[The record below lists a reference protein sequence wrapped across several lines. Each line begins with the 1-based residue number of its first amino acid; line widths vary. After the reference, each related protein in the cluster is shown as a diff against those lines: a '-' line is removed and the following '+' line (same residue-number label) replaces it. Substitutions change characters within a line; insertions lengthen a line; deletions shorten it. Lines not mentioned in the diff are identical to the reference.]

1 MDRGGYEEQSS
12 NVLCA
17 NKRKSKEDMKNTIRS
32 LTKKGYSQKKI
43 ALTLHIRKSKVVAA
57 QKALKVGKRA
67 KQPFWEDVK
76 SYRRMYKKT
85 WKTSVVQVKHSP
97 YWGGK
102 RLKKLDPNSME
113 YWKQKWEIERRLT
126 GEQMKIWKEEED
138 VVGSTPK

>member
-1 MDRGGYEEQSS
+1 M
-12 NVLCA
+12 A
-17 NKRKSKEDMKNTIRS
+17 KRTYKLTEKQKKEALKYY
-32 LTKKGYSQKKI
+32 KKGVTTQGKL
-43 ALTLHIRKSKVVAA
+43 ARK
-57 QKALKVGKRA
+57 LKVSKQKVASFLKAKKMGKRA

-126 GEQMKIWKEEED
+126 GEQMKIWKEEEY